1 MILGIGADLCSIDRI
16 QGSIDRFGDRF
27 LDKVFTPAER
37 ARADALQ
44 AGRAASYAKRFA
56 AKEAFAKALGSGIR
70 GEVGLRDI
78 GIVNDALGKPAL
90 VPTGGAKAALDA
102 LAPPGHAVDI
112 HLTLTDDAPWAQAF
126 VVLSARP
133 LGPGAQ
139 KEIS

>member
-27 LDKVFTPAER
+27 LDKVFTAAER
-37 ARADALQ
+37 ARADTLQ
-44 AGRAASYAKRFA
+44 VGRAASYAKRFA

-70 GEVGLRDI
+70 GEVSLGDI
-78 GIVNDALGKPAL
+78 GVVNDALGRPTLAL
-90 VPTGGAKAALDA
+90 TGGAKRALDA

-112 HLTLTDDAPWAQAF
+112 HLTLTDDPPWAQAF
-126 VVLSARP
+126 VVLSARA
-133 LGPGAQ
+133 LGPRDQ